1 MYESVEASNGTWVW
15 KKKMSGG
22 FVPSVMGGVMRVGSY
37 AVTVAVA
44 QGSRLLRNN
53 KKRMSLRR
61 RRSRVRHT
69 RRNKRSSH

>member
-1 MYESVEASNGTWVW
+1 MYESVEASNGIWVW
-15 KKKMSGG
+15 KKKMNGG

-37 AVTVAVA
+37 AVTAAVA
-44 QGSRLLRNN
+44 QGSRLLQNN

-61 RRSRVRHT
+61 GRSRVRHT